1 MSKAVLENNADI
13 GFAIDP
19 DADRLA
25 IVNDHGIP
33 IGEEYTLV
41 IAAESYLNQLENP
54 EDIVTNLSTT
64 LALDKIAEK
73 YNSKVIRTAV
83 GEINVVKKMIEINSN
98 FGGEGNAG
106 VILKEAHLGRDSLVA
121 AAMVLNRLSQEDNL
135 TISQLHESLPY
146 YSIIKDKIDLVKVD
160 ESVLLKK
167 AKEAYSDSTI
177 NSIDGIKFIW
187 DDRWVH
193 LRKSN
198 TEPIMRIYAEAPSKK
213 EATHLI
219 NQIKN

>member
-1 MSKAVLENNADI
+1 
-13 GFAIDP
+13 
-19 DADRLA
+19 
-25 IVNDHGIP
+25 
-33 IGEEYTLV
+33 
-41 IAAESYLNQLENP
+41 
-54 EDIVTNLSTT
+54 
-64 LALDKIAEK
+64 
-73 YNSKVIRTAV
+73 
-83 GEINVVKKMIEINSN
+83 MIEINSN
-98 FGGEGNAG
+98 FGGEGNGG

-160 ESVLLKK
+160 QSVLLKK
-167 AKEAYSDSTI
+167 AKEAYSGSTI